1 MRLDW
6 LDSGE
11 WLAPDEAT
19 AEALFRE
26 VDTSG
31 DGFIDVAELRGAL
44 AKAGKAP
51 SFEEVEALLQTVDA
65 NGDGQISLAEFKAA
79 LLTPQAMPP
88 ALKGLISV
96 GEVVMSRLGAVGG
109 GLSSAQ
115 QAAGPSALANWT
127 NATALGAAGSA
138 VTSGWSAVSSAGAS
152 AASSIGSLLAWR
164 PRGADADA

>member
-1 MRLDW
+1 M
-6 LDSGE
+6 
-11 WLAPDEAT
+11 EAVSRHA
-19 AEALFRE
+19 AEQADGALHADRVVARIVAVHQE
-26 VDTSG
+26 VDEPRLRATTILSVRRG
-31 DGFIDVAELRGAL
+31 DQVVVI
-44 AKAGKAP
+44 
-51 SFEEVEALLQTVDA
+51 
-65 NGDGQISLAEFKAA
+65 GDGQVSLAEFKAA

-109 GLSSAQ
+109 GLSSVQ

>member
-1 MRLDW
+1 M
-6 LDSGE
+6 
-11 WLAPDEAT
+11 
-19 AEALFRE
+19 
-26 VDTSG
+26 DTSG